1 MYLFVCISYNGIKFE
16 CLHTVVP
23 VPVDCLV
30 PVPRTVL
37 RPTILFTF
45 GVSSFF
51 LPKDKGCEA
60 PTSKLGFLAFIF
72 RILPATSLD
81 LSSSKEI
88 KVNHNSQVGDHPLS
102 IYDKNQTLHFKLI

>member
-1 MYLFVCISYNGIKFE
+1 MFTYCSTGTGRLPGTGTTYGS
-16 CLHTVVP
+16 
-23 VPVDCLV
+23 
-30 PVPRTVL
+30 
-37 RPTILFTF
+37 TIWFTF

-72 RILPATSLD
+72 RIFPATSLD